1 MLSLKTALTT
11 IHPRHFVVILLLGFA
26 SGLPLALTG
35 STLQAWLSTGNV
47 DIHTIGWLTLAG
59 IPYTWKFLWSPFMD
73 RFVLPYLGR
82 RRGWMITCQLA
93 LMAVMVLLSR
103 EGDSPD
109 ISRLALLTPL
119 LAFLSAS
126 QDIAID
132 AYRSELL
139 SARER
144 GMGAALAV
152 LGYRLAM
159 LVSGALA
166 LIMAASIGWMMTWQ
180 IMAALMS
187 LGVLACLLGPE
198 PQVADDTP
206 RTLKQSLVEPWREF
220 LSRPSALWLLLLIL
234 LYKLGDAFAGALITH
249 FLLKGAGFTLAQ
261 VGLVNKFMSLIATIL
276 GALLAGLIM
285 LRWSLYRS
293 LFWFGI
299 LQGAAAVGYFWLA
312 VDTPSLE
319 IMAVAVFVENFTA
332 GMGTSAFSALLMSLC
347 NSRFTATQF
356 ALLSALAAVG
366 RIYVGPVSG
375 HLVDWLGW
383 PGYFLFAMAAAIP
396 GVWLVWHLKG
406 PLEKLEISAP

>member
-1 MLSLKTALTT
+1 MKTALTT
-11 IHPRHFVVILLLGFA
+11 IEPRHFAVILLLGFS

-93 LMAVMVLLSR
+93 LMGVMVLLSQ
-103 EGDSPD
+103 EGEHPD
-109 ISRLALLTPL
+109 IAHLAILTPL

-139 SARER
+139 SSRER

-166 LIMAASIGWMMTWQ
+166 LIMAASLGWMMTWQ
-180 IMAALMS
+180 IMAALMT
-187 LGVLACLLGPE
+187 LGVMACLWGQE
-198 PQVADDTP
+198 PLQDPNNAP
-206 RTLKQSLVEPWREF
+206 RTLRQSLVEPWREF

-261 VGLVNKFMSLIATIL
+261 VGLVNKFVSLIATIL
-276 GALLAGLIM
+276 GALLAGLLM
-285 LRWSLYRS
+285 LRWSLYRA
-293 LFWFGI
+293 LLWFGI
-299 LQGAAAVGYFWLA
+299 LQGGAAVGYFWLA

-319 IMAVAVFVENFTA
+319 IMALAVFVENFTA
-332 GMGTSAFSALLMSLC
+332 GMGTSAFSALLMGLC
-347 NSRFTATQF
+347 NPRFTATQF

-366 RIYVGPVSG
+366 RIYVGPLAG
-375 HLVDWLGW
+375 HLVDILGW
-383 PGYFLFAMAAAIP
+383 SGYFLFAMAAALP
-396 GVWLVWHLKG
+396 GIWLVWRLKTSIEA
-406 PLEKLEISAP
+406 LELKNG